1 MKHEGIKPSLRRRY
15 QFIEFQLMWEGAVG
29 RKLLTEQFEISPQ
42 QATLDLTS
50 YLDLAPKN
58 MAYDTRRRTYVSR
71 SNFKPVFSGG
81 EAAEYLHQLEMH
93 HHGYRTAN
101 EIWPASVPEF
111 DAVAVASRKM
121 DSKVLRAVLEA
132 IDAKTCLTVKYVSLS
147 SDTEG
152 ARTLCPHA
160 LASDGHRWHM
170 RAFDLEKDRYSDF
183 VLSRIEVANVSSNQC
198 PDLRPDT
205 QWHQLIKMKLQAEPG
220 LTARQ
225 KEQVE
230 IEYSMIDGCL
240 ELPVRKAMIF
250 YYLRFYGFDPL
261 EIEGE
266 AMRNKSSYRLKIS
279 NLEEIETCLERRK

>member
-81 EAAEYLHQLEMH
+81 EAAAYLHHLEML

-111 DAVAVASRKM
+111 DAVAAASRKM

-147 SDTEG
+147 SDTED

-183 VLSRIEVANVSSNQC
+183 VLSRIEVTNISSNRC

-205 QWHQLIKMKLQAEPG
+205 QWHEVIKIKLQAEPE

-230 IEYSMIDGCL
+230 IEYTMIKGCL

-261 EIEGE
+261 EMEGE
-266 AMRNKSSYRLKIS
+266 TMRNKSSYRLKIS